1 MWLCFYNIHALCY
14 VFVIF
19 TSEYNCL
26 LRPEGAA
33 DIRYTESSMRNG
45 YGLKLLHKFFN
56 LPFLQLQRVTL
67 LRQLE
72 TNTAEIEATV
82 QELDVY
88 QESED
93 ADYDM

>member
-1 MWLCFYNIHALCY
+1 MVKLYFDLSYYL
-14 VFVIF
+14 
-19 TSEYNCL
+19 SDYNCL
-26 LRPEGAA
+26 PRPEGAA

-88 QESED
+88 QESDD